1 MPNIRKTTISR
12 KSLSLFALLFVIIL
26 TSLIITI
33 RGHSYEVELFKSGNG
48 WGYDILKNKMIYIHQ
63 PYIPAVPGQ
72 IPFSDKKSARKA
84 GLLVVKKIRK
94 HQSPAL
100 TREEIESILRNNTE
114 VHRDFTERH

>member
-12 KSLSLFALLFVIIL
+12 KSLSLFALLSVIIL
-26 TSLIITI
+26 AVLIITI

-48 WGYDILKNKMIYIHQ
+48 WGYDIQKNNVIYIHQ

-72 IPFSDKKSARKA
+72 IPFSEKKSARKA
-84 GLLVVKKIRK
+84 GRLVIKKIRN

-100 TREEIESILRNNTE
+100 TQEEIKSILKNNTE
-114 VHRDFTERH
+114 VHRGSTERH